1 MIVQRHNITVIVQDG
16 KERKYFNVMLQNEE
30 LRKLVGQQ
38 VYEILVYA
46 EGVWINEKWEIQ

>member
-1 MIVQRHNITVIVQDG
+1 MIAQRCNITVIVKEG
-16 KERKYFNVMLQNEE
+16 KETTYFNVMLQNEE

-46 EGVWINEKWEIQ
+46 EGVWVNDK